1 MKIYKVGGAVRDKQM
16 GLEPKDIDWV
26 VVGSSPEEMIKKG
39 FKQVGKDFP
48 VFLHPNTN
56 EEYALAR
63 TDRKTGAG
71 HKNFKF
77 NFSPDVTLE
86 EDLERRDLTINSMA
100 IDENENLIDPFN
112 GARDIKN
119 KCFRPVSSAFFEDPL
134 RALRVARFK
143 SQFPEFFLHESMEQA
158 LNKISSSNELSY
170 LSSERVWGE
179 VSRSLEFDFKEFLQI
194 IRTYKLDKPWFAEL
208 SKIPDINSE
217 ICEIKWCE
225 VSQANKFEFAKH
237 LNIPKNYLK
246 QLSLWEKFYDYD
258 ENGDINYKVTFFS
271 DFTKNNLSEAVFT
284 LQFFKNINLECIPI
298 IKEYVNFNFG
308 ALSSNKKEEI
318 MSIKEKELK
327 KIIKKYGK

>member
-16 GLEPKDIDWV
+16 GIEPKDIDWV

-39 FKQVGKDFP
+39 FKQVGKGFP

-63 TDRKTGAG
+63 KDRKTGVG
-71 HKNFKF
+71 HKDFKF
-77 NFSPDVTLE
+77 NFSPKVTLE

-100 IDENENLIDPFN
+100 IDENDNLIDPFN
-112 GARDIKN
+112 GAGDIKN
-119 KCFRPVSSAFFEDPL
+119 KCLRPVSDAFFEDPL

-143 SQFPEFFLHESMEQA
+143 SQLPEFYLHKTMEQA
-158 LNKISSSNELSY
+158 LNKISSSNELSF

-179 VSRSLEFDFKEFLQI
+179 VSKSLEYDFQEFLQI
-194 IRTYKLDKPWFAEL
+194 IQTYNLDKPWFNEL
-208 SKIPDINSE
+208 SRIPHLDSE

-225 VSQANKFEFAKH
+225 VSQANKFEFAKR
-237 LNIPKNYLK
+237 LKVPKNYSK
-246 QLSLWEKFYDYD
+246 QLSLWKKFYDYN
-258 ENGDINYKVTFFS
+258 ENGDINYKVKFFS
-271 DFTKNNLSEAVFT
+271 DFTKNNLSEAIFT

-298 IKEYVNFNFG
+298 IKEYANLNFDV
-308 ALSSNKKEEI
+308 LSSHKKEEI

-327 KIIKKYGK
+327 KIINKYDK